1 MEEECN
7 ETCSRLLACGS
18 EDKEQDTLGKAM
30 SCSLRRVLA
39 FEEASIEDDWYE
51 G

>member
-1 MEEECN
+1 MEDGCN
-7 ETCSRLLACGS
+7 ETCSKLLAWGR

-30 SCSLRRVLA
+30 SCSLRRDLA
-39 FEEASIEDDWYE
+39 FEAESIEDDWQW